1 MPRRRKRARF
11 EQLTEFE
18 RGRIIGL
25 REAGLSY
32 RAVASRVQRNSSTV
46 MRVWK
51 QWTDECR
58 TTRKS
63 GSGPRNVTSARDDR
77 HLVRMA
83 RTDRTASSRQLAA
96 LWSIATGVSL
106 CASSIRR
113 RLLQCGLRARTPL
126 YRIPLTHDHRRLRLQ
141 WANQHRDWRA
151 DWQHVVFSD
160 ESRFN
165 LWYHDGR
172 IRVRRYAG
180 ERHLPECIIERHSGR
195 TPGVMVWG
203 AIAYHRRSQLLRIV
217 GNLNSNRYIREVL
230 QPEAVPFLQSLPGAV
245 FQQDNARPHT
255 ARIVKSFFAAQQVQL
270 LPWPACSPDMSPIE
284 HVWDVIG
291 RRLARD
297 PRPVASADELWKRS
311 DLSDFQKG
319 MIIGFRAKGG
329 SISETAEFVNCSR
342 AAVVK
347 VYRAWQNGT
356 VQNQRRGK
364 CGAPRAIDD
373 RGERRLRRCVRAD
386 RRATVEQLTTKMNQG
401 ATKSVSQSTIQRTLL
416 RLGLRSRRLV
426 RAPMLTA
433 VHRRRRL
440 EFARQ
445 YSSWTSTEWRQVA
458 FSDESRF
465 MLHRTDGRWRIR
477 RETSERNHP
486 ATIAGTVQA
495 GGGSIMVWGMFSWHS
510 LGSLIIVEGTMD
522 QYKYASVLADHVHP
536 YMRIVFPQDDGIF
549 QQDNARCHTA
559 ASVRAWFEEHQDEF
573 TVLPWPANSPDLNP
587 IEHLWDHLDRVVR
600 AMDPQPRN
608 LAQLATALESAWL
621 NIPENT
627 FRDLCDSLPARL
639 AAVRSAKVGYSGF

>member
-1 MPRRRKRARF
+1 M
-11 EQLTEFE
+11 Q
-18 RGRIIGL
+18 
-25 REAGLSY
+25 
-32 RAVASRVQRNSSTV
+32 
-46 MRVWK
+46 
-51 QWTDECR
+51 
-58 TTRKS
+58 
-63 GSGPRNVTSARDDR
+63 
-77 HLVRMA
+77 
-83 RTDRTASSRQLAA
+83 
-96 LWSIATGVSL
+96 
-106 CASSIRR
+106 
-113 RLLQCGLRARTPL
+113 
-126 YRIPLTHDHRRLRLQ
+126 
-141 WANQHRDWRA
+141 
-151 DWQHVVFSD
+151 
-160 ESRFN
+160 
-165 LWYHDGR
+165 
-172 IRVRRYAG
+172 
-180 ERHLPECIIERHSGR
+180 
-195 TPGVMVWG
+195 
-203 AIAYHRRSQLLRIV
+203 
-217 GNLNSNRYIREVL
+217 
-230 QPEAVPFLQSLPGAV
+230 
-245 FQQDNARPHT
+245 
-255 ARIVKSFFAAQQVQL
+255 
-270 LPWPACSPDMSPIE
+270 
-284 HVWDVIG
+284 
-291 RRLARD
+291 
-297 PRPVASADELWKRS
+297 KRS
-311 DLSDFQKG
+311 DLSDFQKR

-559 ASVRAWFEEHQDEF
+559 ASIPFFVDNTTAI
-573 TVLPWPANSPDLNP
+573 PPDTENDLFVTH
-587 IEHLWDHLDRVVR
+587 IALWYAADDRLTGR
-600 AMDPQPRN
+600 
-608 LAQLATALESAWL
+608 
-621 NIPENT
+621 
-627 FRDLCDSLPARL
+627 RL
-639 AAVRSAKVGYSGF
+639 ASFSAYVVAVNPYFITSDDPVRNFGLAVDN

>member
-1 MPRRRKRARF
+1 
-11 EQLTEFE
+11 
-18 RGRIIGL
+18 
-25 REAGLSY
+25 
-32 RAVASRVQRNSSTV
+32 
-46 MRVWK
+46 
-51 QWTDECR
+51 
-58 TTRKS
+58 
-63 GSGPRNVTSARDDR
+63 
-77 HLVRMA
+77 
-83 RTDRTASSRQLAA
+83 
-96 LWSIATGVSL
+96 
-106 CASSIRR
+106 
-113 RLLQCGLRARTPL
+113 
-126 YRIPLTHDHRRLRLQ
+126 
-141 WANQHRDWRA
+141 
-151 DWQHVVFSD
+151 
-160 ESRFN
+160 
-165 LWYHDGR
+165 
-172 IRVRRYAG
+172 
-180 ERHLPECIIERHSGR
+180 
-195 TPGVMVWG
+195 
-203 AIAYHRRSQLLRIV
+203 
-217 GNLNSNRYIREVL
+217 
-230 QPEAVPFLQSLPGAV
+230 
-245 FQQDNARPHT
+245 
-255 ARIVKSFFAAQQVQL
+255 
-270 LPWPACSPDMSPIE
+270 
-284 HVWDVIG
+284 
-291 RRLARD
+291 
-297 PRPVASADELWKRS
+297 
-311 DLSDFQKG
+311 
-319 MIIGFRAKGG
+319 
-329 SISETAEFVNCSR
+329 
-342 AAVVK
+342 
-347 VYRAWQNGT
+347 
-356 VQNQRRGK
+356 
-364 CGAPRAIDD
+364 
-373 RGERRLRRCVRAD
+373 
-386 RRATVEQLTTKMNQG
+386 MNQG

-587 IEHLWDHLDRVVR
+587 IENLCDHLDRVVR

-639 AAVRSAKVGYSGF
+639 AAVRSAKVKIRCRKLSTTVAITPGGLIKILQPLDLSGNKSFKAEVQKQWECWMSEGLYTYTKSSKMDRASYEEVAKWVGSAWKSVKTSLIIAAFTEAETSISSDKETVNQEDECGSLEDFDQDLLNLFNSDSEESDFDGFI

>member
-1 MPRRRKRARF
+1 
-11 EQLTEFE
+11 
-18 RGRIIGL
+18 
-25 REAGLSY
+25 
-32 RAVASRVQRNSSTV
+32 
-46 MRVWK
+46 
-51 QWTDECR
+51 
-58 TTRKS
+58 
-63 GSGPRNVTSARDDR
+63 
-77 HLVRMA
+77 
-83 RTDRTASSRQLAA
+83 
-96 LWSIATGVSL
+96 
-106 CASSIRR
+106 
-113 RLLQCGLRARTPL
+113 
-126 YRIPLTHDHRRLRLQ
+126 
-141 WANQHRDWRA
+141 
-151 DWQHVVFSD
+151 
-160 ESRFN
+160 
-165 LWYHDGR
+165 
-172 IRVRRYAG
+172 
-180 ERHLPECIIERHSGR
+180 
-195 TPGVMVWG
+195 
-203 AIAYHRRSQLLRIV
+203 
-217 GNLNSNRYIREVL
+217 
-230 QPEAVPFLQSLPGAV
+230 
-245 FQQDNARPHT
+245 
-255 ARIVKSFFAAQQVQL
+255 
-270 LPWPACSPDMSPIE
+270 
-284 HVWDVIG
+284 
-291 RRLARD
+291 
-297 PRPVASADELWKRS
+297 
-311 DLSDFQKG
+311 

-510 LGSLIIVEGTMD
+510 SRLASLVEGTMD

-587 IEHLWDHLDRVVR
+587 IEHLWDQIDRVVR
-600 AMDPQPRN
+600 ATDPQPRN
-608 LAQLATALESAWL
+608 LAQLATDCIVAITIHVEQKRLSNLTVYFSPAEELEPYL
-621 NIPENT
+621 LHLENV
-627 FRDLCDSLPARL
+627 FNLYNDFLILGDFNSENFNWGARDLDARGTTTYDFIAQNGL
-639 AAVRSAKVGYSGF
+639 KLLNTKDFSPTFVSAVGIGWTDLVLCSDGLDVRNMEY

>member
-1 MPRRRKRARF
+1 
-11 EQLTEFE
+11 
-18 RGRIIGL
+18 
-25 REAGLSY
+25 
-32 RAVASRVQRNSSTV
+32 
-46 MRVWK
+46 
-51 QWTDECR
+51 
-58 TTRKS
+58 
-63 GSGPRNVTSARDDR
+63 
-77 HLVRMA
+77 
-83 RTDRTASSRQLAA
+83 
-96 LWSIATGVSL
+96 
-106 CASSIRR
+106 
-113 RLLQCGLRARTPL
+113 
-126 YRIPLTHDHRRLRLQ
+126 
-141 WANQHRDWRA
+141 
-151 DWQHVVFSD
+151 
-160 ESRFN
+160 
-165 LWYHDGR
+165 
-172 IRVRRYAG
+172 
-180 ERHLPECIIERHSGR
+180 
-195 TPGVMVWG
+195 
-203 AIAYHRRSQLLRIV
+203 
-217 GNLNSNRYIREVL
+217 
-230 QPEAVPFLQSLPGAV
+230 
-245 FQQDNARPHT
+245 
-255 ARIVKSFFAAQQVQL
+255 
-270 LPWPACSPDMSPIE
+270 
-284 HVWDVIG
+284 
-291 RRLARD
+291 
-297 PRPVASADELWKRS
+297 
-311 DLSDFQKG
+311 
-319 MIIGFRAKGG
+319 
-329 SISETAEFVNCSR
+329 
-342 AAVVK
+342 
-347 VYRAWQNGT
+347 
-356 VQNQRRGK
+356 
-364 CGAPRAIDD
+364 
-373 RGERRLRRCVRAD
+373 
-386 RRATVEQLTTKMNQG
+386 MNQG

-639 AAVRSAKVGYSGF
+639 AAVRSAKVTDSVIELGKTCFGAPAFGYTLAKISEWILVRIYISPVSEMTITFVFAYATYLTAERFLGISAVVAVVLYGITLSGNKMCISPKSESLVHTLLKIMAVWQFIYA

>member
-1 MPRRRKRARF
+1 
-11 EQLTEFE
+11 
-18 RGRIIGL
+18 
-25 REAGLSY
+25 
-32 RAVASRVQRNSSTV
+32 
-46 MRVWK
+46 
-51 QWTDECR
+51 
-58 TTRKS
+58 
-63 GSGPRNVTSARDDR
+63 
-77 HLVRMA
+77 
-83 RTDRTASSRQLAA
+83 
-96 LWSIATGVSL
+96 
-106 CASSIRR
+106 
-113 RLLQCGLRARTPL
+113 
-126 YRIPLTHDHRRLRLQ
+126 
-141 WANQHRDWRA
+141 
-151 DWQHVVFSD
+151 
-160 ESRFN
+160 
-165 LWYHDGR
+165 
-172 IRVRRYAG
+172 
-180 ERHLPECIIERHSGR
+180 
-195 TPGVMVWG
+195 
-203 AIAYHRRSQLLRIV
+203 
-217 GNLNSNRYIREVL
+217 
-230 QPEAVPFLQSLPGAV
+230 
-245 FQQDNARPHT
+245 
-255 ARIVKSFFAAQQVQL
+255 
-270 LPWPACSPDMSPIE
+270 
-284 HVWDVIG
+284 
-291 RRLARD
+291 
-297 PRPVASADELWKRS
+297 
-311 DLSDFQKG
+311 

-559 ASVRAWFEEHQDEF
+559 ASDMPYLSEAYSETTVDEDAIRKLIEF
-573 TVLPWPANSPDLNP
+573 GDDYGSAIGQPMRLLDVADGNNNKTEISKLPSKKTSKTL
-587 IEHLWDHLDRVVR
+587 
-600 AMDPQPRN
+600 
-608 LAQLATALESAWL
+608 
-621 NIPENT
+621 
-627 FRDLCDSLPARL
+627 SLPPSQRQSSLSNDSDSDSDDLHHVIEETAKALLFARGTL
-639 AAVRSAKVGYSGF
+639 KRRQSGDFLSSAE

>member
-1 MPRRRKRARF
+1 MLTLPSNQSESSYLALSQVKNSENQPSRQSTVATPPGSYRPANRHHATQQKAKHHFRHAPHRRWLDSFGEFRRKFGELGAR
-11 EQLTEFE
+11 
-18 RGRIIGL
+18 
-25 REAGLSY
+25 S
-32 RAVASRVQRNSSTV
+32 
-46 MRVWK
+46 
-51 QWTDECR
+51 
-58 TTRKS
+58 
-63 GSGPRNVTSARDDR
+63 NVVLD
-77 HLVRMA
+77 
-83 RTDRTASSRQLAA
+83 
-96 LWSIATGVSL
+96 I
-106 CASSIRR
+106 
-113 RLLQCGLRARTPL
+113 
-126 YRIPLTHDHRRLRLQ
+126 LQ
-141 WANQHRDWRA
+141 W
-151 DWQHVVFSD
+151 
-160 ESRFN
+160 
-165 LWYHDGR
+165 
-172 IRVRRYAG
+172 
-180 ERHLPECIIERHSGR
+180 
-195 TPGVMVWG
+195 
-203 AIAYHRRSQLLRIV
+203 
-217 GNLNSNRYIREVL
+217 
-230 QPEAVPFLQSLPGAV
+230 
-245 FQQDNARPHT
+245 
-255 ARIVKSFFAAQQVQL
+255 
-270 LPWPACSPDMSPIE
+270 
-284 HVWDVIG
+284 
-291 RRLARD
+291 
-297 PRPVASADELWKRS
+297 
-311 DLSDFQKG
+311 
-319 MIIGFRAKGG
+319 IIGFRAKGG

-342 AAVVK
+342 ATVVK

-386 RRATVEQLTTKMNQG
+386 RRATVEQLTTKMNQ
-401 ATKSVSQSTIQRTLL
+401 ATKSVSQTTIQRTLL

-445 YSSWTSTEWRQVA
+445 YSSWTSTEWRHVA

-495 GGGSIMVWGMFSWHS
+495 RGGSIMVWGMFSWHS
-510 LGSLIIVEGTMD
+510 LGSLIIVEGTID

-573 TVLPWPANSPDLNP
+573 TVLPLPGNSPDLNP
-587 IEHLWDHLDRVVR
+587 IEHLWYHLDRVVR
-600 AMDPQPRN
+600 AMDPKPRY

-627 FRDLCDSLPARL
+627 FRDLSDSLPARL
-639 AAVRSAKVGYSGF
+639 AAVHSAKGGYSGF